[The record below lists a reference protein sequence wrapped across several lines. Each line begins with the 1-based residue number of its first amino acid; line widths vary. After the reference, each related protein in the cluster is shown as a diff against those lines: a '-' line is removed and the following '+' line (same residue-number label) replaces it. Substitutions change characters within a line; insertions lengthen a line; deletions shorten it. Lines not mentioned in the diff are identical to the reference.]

1 MVWFIIMQVFS
12 TLLEWL
18 SLGRKTDQDKDL
30 EILLLRRQLAI
41 LERKLDKPLRVSRAE
56 KLPLVVL
63 STKLKS
69 TTNRTTRQL
78 RDTIRIFQ
86 PETVFKWHRELV
98 RRKWTYRRK
107 NRGGRPRTDK
117 ELERLVVRLASENS
131 GWGNG
136 RIEGECRKLGYD
148 ISDETVGNI
157 LKRHGIPPAPERGS
171 SPGWRH
177 LMTHYKDQI
186 LACDFFTVESLFL
199 KTIYCLF
206 FIEVGSRRVH
216 FAGCTM
222 HPNAAWVNQQAR
234 QMVWKLEEQGL
245 KIRFLLHDNDTKFA
259 DLFDTIFRSIGIKVI
274 HLPHRAPNSNAFAER
289 WVRTVREE
297 CLDKLL
303 IINEGH
309 LRRVMQ
315 EYIAH
320 YNRHRPHQGIDQQSP
335 IPFPT
340 PETQGE
346 IRRRDVLG
354 GIIHEY
360 YREAA

>member
-1 MVWFIIMQVFS
+1 MVWFVVMQVFS
-12 TLLEWL
+12 TILEWL
-18 SLGRKTDQDKDL
+18 SMGRKTDQAKDL

-41 LERKLDKPLRVSRAE
+41 LERKLDKPLRVSQAE

-63 STKLKS
+63 TTKLKS
-69 TTNRTTRQL
+69 SANRTAKQL
-78 RDTIRIFQ
+78 RDVIRIFQ

-107 NRGGRPRTDK
+107 NRGGRPRTDS
-117 ELERLVVRLASENS
+117 ELERLVVKLARENS
-131 GWGNG
+131 DWGNG

-157 LKRHGIPPAPERGS
+157 LKRHGSPTVPERGR
-171 SPGWRH
+171 SPQWRH

-186 LACDFFTVESLFL
+186 LACDFFTIESLFL
-199 KTIYCLF
+199 KTIYVLF

-216 FAGCTM
+216 FAGCTR
-222 HPNAAWVNQQAR
+222 HPKAAWVNQQAR
-234 QMVWKLEEQGL
+234 QMVWKLEEQGI
-245 KIRFLLHDNDTKFA
+245 KIRFLLHDNDRKFTE
-259 DLFDTIFRSIGIKVI
+259 LFDTIFQSTGFNVI

-289 WVRTVREE
+289 WVRTIRQE

-309 LRRVMQ
+309 LRRVIK
-315 EYIAH
+315 EYVAH
-320 YNRHRPHQGIDQQSP
+320 YNQHRPHQGIDQQSP

-346 IRRRDVLG
+346 IHRRDVFG

>member
-1 MVWFIIMQVFS
+1 MSWFVVMQVFS
-12 TLLEWL
+12 ILLEWL
-18 SLGRKTDQDKDL
+18 SLGRKIDREKDL

-41 LERKLDKPLRVSRAE
+41 LERKQNKPLRVSRAE
-56 KLPLVVL
+56 KLPLVIL
-63 STKLKS
+63 TTKLKS

-78 RDTIRIFQ
+78 SDVIRIFQ

-98 RRKWTYRRK
+98 RRKWTCRLK
-107 NRGGRPRTDK
+107 NRGGRPRIDK
-117 ELERLVVRLASENS
+117 ELERLVVKLARENND
-131 GWGNG
+131 WGNG

-148 ISDETVGNI
+148 ISDETVGSI
-157 LKRHGIPPAPERGS
+157 LARHGIPPAPERGS
-171 SPGWRH
+171 SPEWRH

-186 LACDFFTVESLFL
+186 LACDFFTIETLFL

-222 HPNAAWVNQQAR
+222 HPNGGWVNQQAR
-234 QMVWKLEEQGL
+234 QMVWKLEEQGI
-245 KIRFLLHDNDTKFA
+245 KIRFLLHDNDSKFIEV
-259 DLFDTIFRSIGIKVI
+259 FDTIFRSIGIKVI

-303 IINEGH
+303 IINQGH
-309 LRRVMQ
+309 LRRVMK
-315 EYIAH
+315 EYITH
-320 YNRHRPHQGIDQQSP
+320 YNRHRPHQGIDQRSP
-335 IPFPT
+335 ISFST
-340 PETQGE
+340 PETYGE
-346 IRRRDVLG
+346 IHRRDVLG
-354 GIIHEY
+354 WIIHEY